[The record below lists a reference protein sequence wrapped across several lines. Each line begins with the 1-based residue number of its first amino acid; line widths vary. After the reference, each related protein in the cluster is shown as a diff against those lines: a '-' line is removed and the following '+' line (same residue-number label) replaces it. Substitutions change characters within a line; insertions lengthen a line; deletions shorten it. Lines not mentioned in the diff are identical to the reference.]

1 MSSMDFPASYK
12 PKSDLLKAVTVST
25 ALLGGAAIINH
36 SWVAENQNLAMVAV
50 FTAGYMGIVFEEF
63 LAFNKSG
70 VALLMAVSLWVIL
83 SLGVKPSK
91 PLLSPSLFSFQ
102 AFQKFSRKC
111 RVSRKSAWC
120 S

>member
-1 MSSMDFPASYK
+1 MSCGEF
-12 PKSDLLKAVTVST
+12 
-25 ALLGGAAIINH
+25 
-36 SWVAENQNLAMVAV
+36 QNLAMVAV

>member
-1 MSSMDFPASYK
+1 
-12 PKSDLLKAVTVST
+12 
-25 ALLGGAAIINH
+25 
-36 SWVAENQNLAMVAV
+36 MVAV

-91 PLLSPSLFSFQ
+91 LLLSPSLFS
-102 AFQKFSRKC
+102 SRLFKN
-111 RVSRKSAWC
+111 SPESAE
-120 S
+120 SPESLHVVVENRN

>member
-1 MSSMDFPASYK
+1 VDCNGAVYVFGCLLNASPRLASYF
-12 PKSDLLKAVTVST
+12 PMSLPCPTFELSMSC
-25 ALLGGAAIINH
+25 G
-36 SWVAENQNLAMVAV
+36 EFQNLAMVAV

-91 PLLSPSLFSFQ
+91 LLLSPSLFSFQ

-111 RVSRKSAWC
+111 RVSRKSAC
-120 S
+120 